1 MKTNSLKHI
10 FLTCLVGVASCN
22 TAIAQTIA
30 SGAVTIDSVQTSVE
44 NERVDVAFKL
54 NLNNLKLKAEQQ
66 LILTPM
72 LATDSDTTALQPII
86 INGRSQQIRM
96 MRASKRSQKYT
107 EGKEPIVVLRKN
119 GTEQSINY
127 SQTIIRKQPLE
138 SDVLQLFAAQDLC
151 GCGDLQDQDRTLLAN
166 IDNLD
171 AWMPAITFVKPAAE
185 ARKQRAEKGEAY
197 LSFRVN
203 KTDIVVDLFDNTREL
218 AKITKTIDLVRDDKN
233 VEITGI
239 NIHGFASPDGPYAN
253 NERLARERAASLKNY
268 VSHLYTIDNKLF
280 SSNSTPEDWDG
291 FRHKVQQSQLA
302 NKEEIL
308 KISKSNL
315 APDDKDKR
323 IRQLYPQDYAV
334 IMSDIYPRLRHSDYT
349 VSYIVRPFSVE
360 EAKQILRT
368 RPQQLSLQ
376 EMFLV
381 AQTME
386 EGSAEFNEVFDI
398 AVRMFP
404 DDPTANLN
412 AACADL
418 QRRDIASAEKHLQK
432 AGNSAE
438 ALNARG
444 ALAVMKK
451 DYALARQLF
460 ADAAAAGSDDAKA
473 NANRIAN
480 TK

>member
-1 MKTNSLKHI
+1 MKTNSLTRI
-10 FLTCLVGVASCN
+10 FLTCLMEAATCSS
-22 TAIAQTIA
+22 AMAQTVA
-30 SGAVTIDSVQTSVE
+30 SGAVTIDNVQTNVE
-44 NERVDVAFKL
+44 NKRVDVAFRL

-66 LILTPM
+66 LILTPL
-72 LATDSDTTALQPII
+72 LAADGDTTALQPII

-96 MRASKRSQKYT
+96 QRAGKLDAKTT
-107 EGKEPIVVLRKN
+107 EGEQPIVVLRKN
-119 GTEQSINY
+119 GTEQSISY
-127 SQTIIRKQPLE
+127 RQSVERIRPVEADQLQ
-138 SDVLQLFAAQDLC
+138 VLAAQDLC
-151 GCGDLQDQDRTLLAN
+151 GCGDLKNQDRTLITT
-166 IDNLD
+166 IDNLG
-171 AWMPAITFVKPAAE
+171 AWMPALAFVKPAAE

-203 KTDIVVDLFDNTREL
+203 KTDIVVDLFDNSREL
-218 AKITKTIDLVRDDKN
+218 AKIMKTIDVVREDKN

-239 NIHGFASPDGPYAN
+239 NIHGYASPDGPYAN

-268 VSHLYTIDNKLF
+268 VAHLYPIEANLF

-291 FRHKVQQSQLA
+291 FRRKVQQSNLA
-302 NKEEIL
+302 NKEEII
-308 KISKSNL
+308 KISNSSL

-323 IRQLYPQDYAV
+323 IRQLYPHDYAV

-349 VSYIVRPFSVE
+349 VSYTVRPFSVE
-360 EAKQILRT
+360 EAKQILKT

-386 EGSAEFNEVFDI
+386 PGSAEFNEVFDI

-432 AGNSAE
+432 ADNSAA

-451 DYALARQLF
+451 DYQLARQLF
-460 ADAAAAGSDDAKA
+460 ADAAAAGSEDAKA
-473 NANRIAN
+473 NAQRIAN
-480 TK
+480 AK

>member
-10 FLTCLVGVASCN
+10 FLTCLVGVAACN
-22 TAIAQTIA
+22 TAVAQSVA

-54 NLNNLKLKAEQQ
+54 NLSNLKLKAEQQ

-72 LATDSDTTALQPII
+72 LAADGDTTALQPVI

-96 MRASKRSQKYT
+96 MRASKRAKKYA

-119 GTEQSINY
+119 GTEQSISY
-127 SQTIIRKQPLE
+127 SQTIMRKQPLE

-171 AWMPAITFVKPAAE
+171 AWMPAIAFVKPAAE

-280 SSNSTPEDWDG
+280 SSNSTPEDWNG

-308 KISKSNL
+308 KIANSNL

-349 VSYIVRPFSVE
+349 VSYTVRPFSVE
-360 EAKQILRT
+360 EAKQILKT

-376 EMFLV
+376 EMYLV

-404 DDPTANLN
+404 NDPIANLN

-418 QRRDIASAEKHLQK
+418 QRRDVTSAEKHLLK

-460 ADAAAAGSDDAKA
+460 ADAATAGSADAKA
-473 NANRIAN
+473 NGNRIAN
-480 TK
+480 AK

>member
-1 MKTNSLKHI
+1 MKTNSLTRI
-10 FLTCLVGVASCN
+10 FLTCLMGAATCSS
-22 TAIAQTIA
+22 AMAQTVA
-30 SGAVTIDSVQTSVE
+30 SGAVTIDNVQTNVE
-44 NERVDVAFKL
+44 NKRVDVAFRL

-66 LILTPM
+66 LILTPL
-72 LATDSDTTALQPII
+72 LAADGDTTALQPII
-86 INGRSQQIRM
+86 INGRSQHIRM
-96 MRASKRSQKYT
+96 QRA
-107 EGKEPIVVLRKN
+107 GKLDAKNNEAGQPIVVMRKN
-119 GTEQSINY
+119 GTEQSIIY
-127 SQTIIRKQPLE
+127 SQSVERMRPVEADQLQ
-138 SDVLQLFAAQDLC
+138 VLAAQDLC
-151 GCGDLQDQDRTLLAN
+151 GCGDIKNQDQTLITT
-166 IDNLD
+166 IDNLG
-171 AWMPAITFVKPAAE
+171 AWMPALAFVKPAAE

-203 KTDIVVDLFDNTREL
+203 KTDIVVDLFDNSREL
-218 AKITKTIDLVRDDKN
+218 AKITKTIDLVREDKN
-233 VEITGI
+233 VQITGI

-268 VSHLYTIDNKLF
+268 VANLYPINAKLF

-291 FRHKVQQSQLA
+291 FRRKVQQSNLA
-302 NKEEIL
+302 NKEEII
-308 KISKSNL
+308 KISNSSL

-323 IRQLYPQDYAV
+323 IRQLYPHDYAV

-349 VSYIVRPFSVE
+349 VSYTVRPFSVE
-360 EAKQILRT
+360 EAKQILKT

-386 EGSAEFNEVFDI
+386 PGSAEFNEVFDI

-432 AGNSAE
+432 ADNSAA

-451 DYALARQLF
+451 DYQLARQLF
-460 ADAAAAGSDDAKA
+460 ADAAAAGSEDAKA
-473 NANRIAN
+473 NAQRIAN
-480 TK
+480 AK

>member
-10 FLTCLVGVASCN
+10 FLTCLVGAASCN

-96 MRASKRSQKYT
+96 MRASKRTKKYT

-291 FRHKVQQSQLA
+291 FRHKVQLSQLA

-349 VSYIVRPFSVE
+349 VSYTVRPFSVE

>member
-1 MKTNSLKHI
+1 MKTNSLTRI
-10 FLTCLVGVASCN
+10 FLTCLMGAATCSS
-22 TAIAQTIA
+22 AMAQTVA
-30 SGAVTIDSVQTSVE
+30 SGAVTIDNVQTNVE
-44 NERVDVAFKL
+44 NKRVDVAFRL

-66 LILTPM
+66 LILTPL
-72 LATDSDTTALQPII
+72 LAADGDTTALQPII
-86 INGRSQQIRM
+86 INGRSQHIRM
-96 MRASKRSQKYT
+96 QRA
-107 EGKEPIVVLRKN
+107 GKLNAKNTNGEQPIVVMRKN
-119 GTEQSINY
+119 GTEQSIIY
-127 SQTIIRKQPLE
+127 SQSVERIRPVECDQLQ
-138 SDVLQLFAAQDLC
+138 VLAAQDLC
-151 GCGDLQDQDRTLLAN
+151 GCGDLKNQDQTLITT

-171 AWMPAITFVKPAAE
+171 AWMPALAFVKPAAE

-203 KTDIVVDLFDNTREL
+203 KTDIVVDLFDNSREL
-218 AKITKTIDLVRDDKN
+218 AKITKTIDLVREDKN
-233 VEITGI
+233 VQITGI

-268 VSHLYTIDNKLF
+268 VANLYPINAKLF
-280 SSNSTPEDWDG
+280 SSNSTPEDWNG
-291 FRHKVQQSQLA
+291 FRRKVQQSNLA
-302 NKEEIL
+302 NKEEII
-308 KISKSNL
+308 KISNSSL

-323 IRQLYPQDYAV
+323 IRQLYPHDYAV

-349 VSYIVRPFSVE
+349 VSYTVRPFSVE
-360 EAKQILRT
+360 EAKQILKT

-386 EGSAEFNEVFDI
+386 PGSAEFNEVFDI

-432 AGNSAE
+432 ADNSAA

-451 DYALARQLF
+451 DYQLARHLF
-460 ADAAAAGSDDAKA
+460 ADAAAAGSEDAKA
-473 NANRIAN
+473 NAQRIAN
-480 TK
+480 AK

>member
-1 MKTNSLKHI
+1 MKTNSLIRI
-10 FLTCLVGVASCN
+10 FLTCFMGAATCSS
-22 TAIAQTIA
+22 AMAQTVA
-30 SGAVTIDSVQTSVE
+30 SGAVTIDNVQTNVE
-44 NERVDVAFKL
+44 NKRVDVAFRL

-66 LILTPM
+66 LILTPL
-72 LATDSDTTALQPII
+72 LAADGDTTALQPII

-96 MRASKRSQKYT
+96 QRA
-107 EGKEPIVVLRKN
+107 GKLDAKNNQGEQPIVVMRKN
-119 GTEQSINY
+119 GTEQSISY
-127 SQTIIRKQPLE
+127 SQSVERMRPVEADQLQ
-138 SDVLQLFAAQDLC
+138 VLAAQDLC
-151 GCGDLQDQDRTLLAN
+151 GCGDIKNQDQTLITT

-171 AWMPAITFVKPAAE
+171 AWMPALAFVKPAAE

-203 KTDIVVDLFDNTREL
+203 KTDIVVDLFDNSREL
-218 AKITKTIDLVRDDKN
+218 AKITKTIDLVREDKN
-233 VEITGI
+233 VQITGI

-268 VSHLYTIDNKLF
+268 VANLYPINAKLF

-291 FRHKVQQSQLA
+291 FRRKVQQSNLA
-302 NKEEIL
+302 NKEEII
-308 KISKSNL
+308 KISNSSL

-323 IRQLYPQDYAV
+323 IRQLYPHDYAV

-349 VSYIVRPFSVE
+349 VSYTVRPFSVE
-360 EAKQILRT
+360 EAKQILKT

-376 EMFLV
+376 EMYLV

-386 EGSAEFNEVFDI
+386 PGSAEFNEVFDI

-432 AGNSAE
+432 ADNSAA

-444 ALAVMKK
+444 TLAVMKK
-451 DYALARQLF
+451 DYQLARQLF
-460 ADAAAAGSDDAKA
+460 ADAAAAGSEDAKA
-473 NANRIAN
+473 NAKRIAN
-480 TK
+480 AK

>member
-10 FLTCLVGVASCN
+10 FLTCLVGVAACN
-22 TAIAQTIA
+22 TAVAQSVA

-54 NLNNLKLKAEQQ
+54 NLSNLKLKAEQQ

-72 LATDSDTTALQPII
+72 LAADGDTTALQPVI

-96 MRASKRSQKYT
+96 MRASKRAKKYA

-119 GTEQSINY
+119 GTEQSISY
-127 SQTIIRKQPLE
+127 SQTIMRKQPLE

-171 AWMPAITFVKPAAE
+171 AWMPAIAFVKPAAE

-280 SSNSTPEDWDG
+280 SSNSTPEDWNG

-308 KISKSNL
+308 KIANSNL

-349 VSYIVRPFSVE
+349 VSYTVRPFSVE
-360 EAKQILRT
+360 EAKQILKS

-376 EMFLV
+376 EMYLV

-404 DDPTANLN
+404 NDPTANLN

-418 QRRDIASAEKHLQK
+418 QRRDVASAEKHLLK

-460 ADAAAAGSDDAKA
+460 ADAATAGSADAKA
-473 NANRIAN
+473 NGIRIAN
-480 TK
+480 AK

>member
-1 MKTNSLKHI
+1 MKTNSLTRI
-10 FLTCLVGVASCN
+10 FLTCLMEAATCSS
-22 TAIAQTIA
+22 AMAQTVA
-30 SGAVTIDSVQTSVE
+30 SGAVTIDNVQTNVE
-44 NERVDVAFKL
+44 NKRVDVAFRL

-66 LILTPM
+66 LILTPL
-72 LATDSDTTALQPII
+72 LAADGDTTALQPII

-96 MRASKRSQKYT
+96 QRAGKLDAKNT
-107 EGKEPIVVLRKN
+107 EGEQPIVVMRKN
-119 GTEQSINY
+119 GTEQSIIY
-127 SQTIIRKQPLE
+127 SQSVERMRPVEADQLQ
-138 SDVLQLFAAQDLC
+138 VLAAQDLC
-151 GCGDLQDQDRTLLAN
+151 GCGDLKNQDRTLITT
-166 IDNLD
+166 IDNLG
-171 AWMPAITFVKPAAE
+171 AWMPALAFVKPAAE
-185 ARKQRAEKGEAY
+185 ARKQRAEKVEAY

-203 KTDIVVDLFDNTREL
+203 KTDIVVDLFDNSREL
-218 AKITKTIDLVRDDKN
+218 AKITRTIDLVREDKN
-233 VEITGI
+233 VQITGI

-268 VSHLYTIDNKLF
+268 VANLYPINAKLF
-280 SSNSTPEDWDG
+280 SSNSTPEDWNG
-291 FRHKVQQSQLA
+291 FRRKVQQSNLA
-302 NKEEIL
+302 NKEEII
-308 KISKSNL
+308 KISNSSL

-323 IRQLYPQDYAV
+323 IRQLYPHDYAV

-349 VSYIVRPFSVE
+349 VSYTVRPFSVE
-360 EAKQILRT
+360 EAKQILKT

-386 EGSAEFNEVFDI
+386 PGSAEFNEVFDI

-432 AGNSAE
+432 ADNSAA

-451 DYALARQLF
+451 DYQLARQLF
-460 ADAAAAGSDDAKA
+460 ADAAAAGSEDAKA
-473 NANRIAN
+473 NAQRIAN
-480 TK
+480 AK

>member
-96 MRASKRSQKYT
+96 MRASKRAKKYT

-119 GTEQSINY
+119 GTEQSISY

-151 GCGDLQDQDRTLLAN
+151 GCGDIQDQDRTLLAN

-315 APDDKDKR
+315 SPDDKDKR

-349 VSYIVRPFSVE
+349 VSYTVRPFSVE

>member
-1 MKTNSLKHI
+1 MKTNSLTRI
-10 FLTCLVGVASCN
+10 FLTCLMGAATCSS
-22 TAIAQTIA
+22 AMAQTVA
-30 SGAVTIDSVQTSVE
+30 SGAVTIDNVQTNVE
-44 NERVDVAFKL
+44 NKRVDVAFRL

-66 LILTPM
+66 LILTPL
-72 LATDSDTTALQPII
+72 LAADGDTTALQPII

-96 MRASKRSQKYT
+96 QRAGKLDAKNM
-107 EGKEPIVVLRKN
+107 EGEQPIVVLRKN
-119 GTEQSINY
+119 GTEQSIIY
-127 SQTIIRKQPLE
+127 SQSVERLRPVECDQLQ
-138 SDVLQLFAAQDLC
+138 VLAAQDLC
-151 GCGDLQDQDRTLLAN
+151 GCGDLKNQDQTLITT

-171 AWMPAITFVKPAAE
+171 AWMPALAFVKPAAE

-203 KTDIVVDLFDNTREL
+203 KTDIVVDLFDNSREL

-233 VEITGI
+233 VQITGI

-268 VSHLYTIDNKLF
+268 VANLYPINAKLF
-280 SSNSTPEDWDG
+280 SSNSTPEDWNG
-291 FRHKVQQSQLA
+291 FRRKVQQSNLA
-302 NKEEIL
+302 NKEEII
-308 KISKSNL
+308 KISNSSL

-323 IRQLYPQDYAV
+323 IRQLYPHDYAV

-349 VSYIVRPFSVE
+349 VSYTVRPFSVE
-360 EAKQILRT
+360 EAKQILKT

-386 EGSAEFNEVFDI
+386 PGSAEFNEVFDI

-418 QRRDIASAEKHLQK
+418 QRRDIALAEKHLQK
-432 AGNSAE
+432 ADNSAA

-451 DYALARQLF
+451 DYQLARQLF
-460 ADAAAAGSDDAKA
+460 ADAVAAGSEDAKA
-473 NANRIAN
+473 NAKRIAN
-480 TK
+480 AK

>member
-10 FLTCLVGVASCN
+10 FLTCLVGVAACN
-22 TAIAQTIA
+22 TAVAQSVA
-30 SGAVTIDSVQTSVE
+30 FGAVTIDSVQTSVE

-54 NLNNLKLKAEQQ
+54 NLSNLKLKAEQQ

-72 LATDSDTTALQPII
+72 LAADGDTTALQPVI

-96 MRASKRSQKYT
+96 MRASKRAKKYA

-119 GTEQSINY
+119 GTEQSISY
-127 SQTIIRKQPLE
+127 SQTIMRKQPLE

-171 AWMPAITFVKPAAE
+171 AWMPAIAFVKPAAE

-280 SSNSTPEDWDG
+280 SSNSTPEDWNG

-308 KISKSNL
+308 KIANSNL

-349 VSYIVRPFSVE
+349 VSYTVRPFSVE
-360 EAKQILRT
+360 EAKQILKT

-376 EMFLV
+376 EMYLV

-404 DDPTANLN
+404 NDPTANLN

-418 QRRDIASAEKHLQK
+418 QRRDVTSAEKHLLK

-460 ADAAAAGSDDAKA
+460 ADAATAGSADAKA
-473 NANRIAN
+473 NGNRIAN
-480 TK
+480 AK

>member
-1 MKTNSLKHI
+1 MKTNSLTRI
-10 FLTCLVGVASCN
+10 FLTCLMGAATCSS
-22 TAIAQTIA
+22 AMAQTVA
-30 SGAVTIDSVQTSVE
+30 SGAVTIDNVQTNVE
-44 NERVDVAFKL
+44 NKRVDVAFRL

-66 LILTPM
+66 LILTPL
-72 LATDSDTTALQPII
+72 LAADGDTTALQPII

-96 MRASKRSQKYT
+96 QRA
-107 EGKEPIVVLRKN
+107 GKLDAKNTNGEQPIVVMRKN
-119 GTEQSINY
+119 GTEQSIIY
-127 SQTIIRKQPLE
+127 SQSVERMRPVEADQLQ
-138 SDVLQLFAAQDLC
+138 VLAAQDLC
-151 GCGDLQDQDRTLLAN
+151 GCGDIKNQDQTLITT
-166 IDNLD
+166 IDNLG
-171 AWMPAITFVKPAAE
+171 AWMPALAFVKPAAE

-203 KTDIVVDLFDNTREL
+203 KTDIVVDLFDNSREL
-218 AKITKTIDLVRDDKN
+218 AKITKTIDLVREDKN
-233 VEITGI
+233 VQITGI

-268 VSHLYTIDNKLF
+268 VANLYPINAKLF

-291 FRHKVQQSQLA
+291 FRRKVQQSNLA
-302 NKEEIL
+302 NKEEII
-308 KISKSNL
+308 KISNSSL

-323 IRQLYPQDYAV
+323 IRQLYPHDYAV

-349 VSYIVRPFSVE
+349 VSYTVRPFSVE
-360 EAKQILRT
+360 EAKQILKT

-376 EMFLV
+376 EMYLV

-386 EGSAEFNEVFDI
+386 PGSAEFNEVFDI

-432 AGNSAE
+432 ADNSAA

-451 DYALARQLF
+451 DYQLARQLF
-460 ADAAAAGSDDAKA
+460 ADAAAAGSEDAKA
-473 NANRIAN
+473 NAQRIAN
-480 TK
+480 AK

>member
-1 MKTNSLKHI
+1 MKTNSLTRI
-10 FLTCLVGVASCN
+10 FLTCLMEAATCSS
-22 TAIAQTIA
+22 AMAQTVA
-30 SGAVTIDSVQTSVE
+30 SGAVTIDNVQTNVE
-44 NERVDVAFKL
+44 NKRVDVAFRL

-66 LILTPM
+66 LILTPL
-72 LATDSDTTALQPII
+72 LAADGDTTALQPII

-96 MRASKRSQKYT
+96 QRA
-107 EGKEPIVVLRKN
+107 GKLDAKNTNGEQPIVVLRKN

-127 SQTIIRKQPLE
+127 RQSVERIRPVEADQLQ
-138 SDVLQLFAAQDLC
+138 VLAAQDLC
-151 GCGDLQDQDRTLLAN
+151 GCGDLKNQDRTLITT
-166 IDNLD
+166 IDNLG
-171 AWMPAITFVKPAAE
+171 AWMPALAFVKPAAE

-203 KTDIVVDLFDNTREL
+203 KTDIVVDLFDNSREL
-218 AKITKTIDLVRDDKN
+218 AKIMKTIDVVREDKN

-268 VSHLYTIDNKLF
+268 VANLYPINAKLF

-291 FRHKVQQSQLA
+291 FRRKVQQSNLA
-302 NKEEIL
+302 NKEEII
-308 KISKSNL
+308 KISNSSL

-323 IRQLYPQDYAV
+323 IRQLYPHDYAV

-349 VSYIVRPFSVE
+349 VSYTVRPFSVE
-360 EAKQILRT
+360 EAKQILKT

-386 EGSAEFNEVFDI
+386 PGSAEFNEVFDI

-412 AACADL
+412 AACADI
-418 QRRDIASAEKHLQK
+418 QRGDMESAERHLK
-432 AGNSAE
+432 RAGNSAE
-438 ALNARG
+438 ANNARG
-444 ALAVMKK
+444 ALAV
-451 DYALARQLF
+451 ARKNYKQAKQLF
-460 ADAAAAGSDDAKA
+460 DEAAAAGSAEAKA
-473 NANRIAN
+473 NAKRIERIL
-480 TK
+480 

>member
-1 MKTNSLKHI
+1 M
-10 FLTCLVGVASCN
+10 
-22 TAIAQTIA
+22 
-30 SGAVTIDSVQTSVE
+30 

-96 MRASKRSQKYT
+96 MRSSKRAKKYT

-151 GCGDLQDQDRTLLAN
+151 GCGDIQDQDRTLLAN

-203 KTDIVVDLFDNTREL
+203 KTDIVENLFDNAREL
-218 AKITKTIDLVRDDKN
+218 AKITQTVDLVRNDKN

-239 NIHGFASPDGPYAN
+239 NIHGYASPDGPYAN

-268 VSHLYTIDNKLF
+268 VARLYPIDAKLY
-280 SSNSTPEDWDG
+280 SSNSTPEDWNG
-291 FRHKVQQSQLA
+291 FSRLVGKSQLA
-302 NKEEIL
+302 NKEAIL
-308 KISKSNL
+308 DISNSTL

-349 VSYIVRPFSVE
+349 VSYTVRPFSVE
-360 EAKQILRT
+360 EAKQILKT

-376 EMFLV
+376 EMYLV
-381 AQTME
+381 AQTMKV
-386 EGSAEFNEVFDI
+386 GSPEFNEVFDV

-404 DDPTANLN
+404 NDPTANLN

-418 QRRDIASAEKHLQK
+418 QRGDTESAARHLQH

-451 DYALARQLF
+451 DYKSARKLF
-460 ADAAAAGSDDAKA
+460 AEAAAAGSADAKA
-473 NANRIAN
+473 NAQRIAN
-480 TK
+480 VKF

>member
-10 FLTCLVGVASCN
+10 FLTCLVGVAACN
-22 TAIAQTIA
+22 TAVAQSVA

-54 NLNNLKLKAEQQ
+54 NLSNLKLKAEQQ

-72 LATDSDTTALQPII
+72 LAADGDTTALQPVI

-96 MRASKRSQKYT
+96 MRASKRAKKYA

-119 GTEQSINY
+119 GTEQSISY
-127 SQTIIRKQPLE
+127 SQTIMRKQPLE

-171 AWMPAITFVKPAAE
+171 AWMPAIAFVKPAAE

-291 FRHKVQQSQLA
+291 FRRKVQQSQLA

-308 KISKSNL
+308 KISNSNL

-334 IMSDIYPRLRHSDYT
+334 IISDIYPRLRHSDYT
-349 VSYIVRPFSVE
+349 VSYTVRPFSVE
-360 EAKQILRT
+360 EAKQILKT

-404 DDPTANLN
+404 NDPTANLN

-418 QRRDIASAEKHLQK
+418 QRCDVVLAEKHLKK

-451 DYALARQLF
+451 NYALARQLF
-460 ADAAAAGSDDAKA
+460 ADAATAGSADAKA

>member
-1 MKTNSLKHI
+1 MKTNSLIRI
-10 FLTCLVGVASCN
+10 FLTCFMGAATCSS
-22 TAIAQTIA
+22 TMAQTVA
-30 SGAVTIDSVQTSVE
+30 SGAVTIDNVQTNVE
-44 NERVDVAFKL
+44 NKRVDVAFRL

-66 LILTPM
+66 LILTPL
-72 LATDSDTTALQPII
+72 LAADGDTTALQPII

-96 MRASKRSQKYT
+96 QRA
-107 EGKEPIVVLRKN
+107 GKLDANNNEAGQPIIVMRKN
-119 GTEQSINY
+119 GTEQSISY
-127 SQTIIRKQPLE
+127 SQSVERLRPVECDQLQ
-138 SDVLQLFAAQDLC
+138 VLAAQDLC
-151 GCGDLQDQDRTLLAN
+151 GCGDLKNQDQTLITT

-171 AWMPAITFVKPAAE
+171 AWMPALAFVKPAAE

-203 KTDIVVDLFDNTREL
+203 KTDIVVDLFDNSREL
-218 AKITKTIDLVRDDKN
+218 AKITKTIDLVREDKN
-233 VEITGI
+233 VQITGI

-268 VSHLYTIDNKLF
+268 VASLYPINAKLF

-291 FRHKVQQSQLA
+291 FRRKVQQSNLA
-302 NKEEIL
+302 NKEEII
-308 KISKSNL
+308 KISNSSL

-323 IRQLYPQDYAV
+323 IRQLYPHDYAV

-349 VSYIVRPFSVE
+349 VSYTVRPFSVE
-360 EAKQILRT
+360 EAKQILKT

-376 EMFLV
+376 EMYLV

-386 EGSAEFNEVFDI
+386 PGSAEFNEVFDI

-432 AGNSAE
+432 ADNSAA

-451 DYALARQLF
+451 DYQLARQLF
-460 ADAAAAGSDDAKA
+460 ADAAAAGSEDAKA
-473 NANRIAN
+473 NAQRIAN
-480 TK
+480 AK

>member
-1 MKTNSLKHI
+1 MKTNSLTRI
-10 FLTCLVGVASCN
+10 FLTCLMGAATCSS
-22 TAIAQTIA
+22 AMAQTVA
-30 SGAVTIDSVQTSVE
+30 SGAVTIDNVQTNVE
-44 NERVDVAFKL
+44 NKRVDVAFRL

-66 LILTPM
+66 LILTPL
-72 LATDSDTTALQPII
+72 LAADGDTTALQPII

-96 MRASKRSQKYT
+96 QRAGKLDTKNT
-107 EGKEPIVVLRKN
+107 EAGQPIVVLRKN
-119 GTEQSINY
+119 GTEQSIIY
-127 SQTIIRKQPLE
+127 SQSVERIRPVEADQLQ
-138 SDVLQLFAAQDLC
+138 VLAAQDLC
-151 GCGDLQDQDRTLLAN
+151 GCGDLKNQDQTLITT

-171 AWMPAITFVKPAAE
+171 AWMPALAFVKPAAE

-203 KTDIVVDLFDNTREL
+203 KTDIVVDLFDNSREL
-218 AKITKTIDLVRDDKN
+218 AKITKTIDLVREDKN
-233 VEITGI
+233 VQITGI

-268 VSHLYTIDNKLF
+268 VANLYPINAKLF
-280 SSNSTPEDWDG
+280 SSNSTPEDWNG
-291 FRHKVQQSQLA
+291 FRRKVQQSNLA
-302 NKEEIL
+302 NKEEII
-308 KISKSNL
+308 KISNSSL

-349 VSYIVRPFSVE
+349 VSYTVRPFSVE
-360 EAKQILRT
+360 EAKQILKT
-368 RPQQLSLQ
+368 HPQQLSLQ

-386 EGSAEFNEVFDI
+386 PGSAEFNEVFDI

-418 QRRDIASAEKHLQK
+418 QRRDIASAEKHLHK
-432 AGNSAE
+432 ADNSAA

-451 DYALARQLF
+451 DYQLARQLF
-460 ADAAAAGSDDAKA
+460 ADAAAAGSEDAKA
-473 NANRIAN
+473 NAKRIAN
-480 TK
+480 AK

>member
-1 MKTNSLKHI
+1 MKTNSLTRI
-10 FLTCLVGVASCN
+10 FLTCLMEAATCSS
-22 TAIAQTIA
+22 AMAQTVA
-30 SGAVTIDSVQTSVE
+30 SGAVTIDNVQTNVE
-44 NERVDVAFKL
+44 NKRVDVAFRL

-66 LILTPM
+66 LILTPL
-72 LATDSDTTALQPII
+72 LAADGDTTALQPII

-96 MRASKRSQKYT
+96 QRA
-107 EGKEPIVVLRKN
+107 GKLDAKNTNGEQPIVVLRKN

-127 SQTIIRKQPLE
+127 RQSVERIRPVEADQLQ
-138 SDVLQLFAAQDLC
+138 VLAAQDLC
-151 GCGDLQDQDRTLLAN
+151 GCGDLKNQDRTLITT
-166 IDNLD
+166 IDNLG
-171 AWMPAITFVKPAAE
+171 AWMPALAFVKPAAE

-203 KTDIVVDLFDNTREL
+203 KTDIVVDLFDNSREL
-218 AKITKTIDLVRDDKN
+218 AKIMKTIDVVREDKN

-268 VSHLYTIDNKLF
+268 VANLYPINAKLF

-291 FRHKVQQSQLA
+291 FRRKVQQSNLA
-302 NKEEIL
+302 NKEEII
-308 KISKSNL
+308 KISNSSL

-323 IRQLYPQDYAV
+323 IRQLYPHDYAV

-349 VSYIVRPFSVE
+349 VSYTVRPFSVE
-360 EAKQILRT
+360 EAKQILKT

-386 EGSAEFNEVFDI
+386 PGSTEFNEVFDI

-418 QRRDIASAEKHLQK
+418 QRRYIASAEKHLQK
-432 AGNSAE
+432 ADNSAA

-451 DYALARQLF
+451 DYQLARQLF
-460 ADAAAAGSDDAKA
+460 ADAVAAGSEDAKA
-473 NANRIAN
+473 NAKRIAN
-480 TK
+480 AK

>member
-10 FLTCLVGVASCN
+10 FLTCLVGVAACN
-22 TAIAQTIA
+22 TAVAQSVA

-54 NLNNLKLKAEQQ
+54 NLSNLKLKAEQQ

-72 LATDSDTTALQPII
+72 LAADGDTTALQPVI

-96 MRASKRSQKYT
+96 KRASKRAKKYA

-119 GTEQSINY
+119 GTEQSISY
-127 SQTIIRKQPLE
+127 SQTIMRKQPLE

-280 SSNSTPEDWDG
+280 SSNSTPEDWNG

-308 KISKSNL
+308 KIANSNL

-349 VSYIVRPFSVE
+349 VSYTVRPFSVE
-360 EAKQILRT
+360 EAKQILKT

-376 EMFLV
+376 EMYLV

-404 DDPTANLN
+404 NDPTANLN

-418 QRRDIASAEKHLQK
+418 QRRDVTSAEKHLLK
-432 AGNSAE
+432 AGNSAA

-451 DYALARQLF
+451 DYQLARQLF
-460 ADAAAAGSDDAKA
+460 ADAAAAGSEDAKA
-473 NANRIAN
+473 NAQRIAN
-480 TK
+480 AK

>member
-10 FLTCLVGVASCN
+10 FLTCLVGAASCN
-22 TAIAQTIA
+22 TAIAQSIA

-96 MRASKRSQKYT
+96 MRASKRAKKYS

-119 GTEQSINY
+119 GTEQSISY

-151 GCGDLQDQDRTLLAN
+151 GCGDIQDQDRTLLAY

-253 NERLARERAASLKNY
+253 NERLARERASSLKNY

-349 VSYIVRPFSVE
+349 VSYTVRPFSVE

>member
-10 FLTCLVGVASCN
+10 FLTCLVGVAACN
-22 TAIAQTIA
+22 TAVAQSVA

-54 NLNNLKLKAEQQ
+54 NLSNLKLKAEQQ

-72 LATDSDTTALQPII
+72 LATDGDTTALQPVI

-96 MRASKRSQKYT
+96 MRASKRAKKYA

-119 GTEQSINY
+119 GTEQSISY
-127 SQTIIRKQPLE
+127 SQTIMRKQPLE

-171 AWMPAITFVKPAAE
+171 AWMPAIAFVKPAAE

-308 KISKSNL
+308 KIANSNL

-349 VSYIVRPFSVE
+349 VSYTVRPFSVE
-360 EAKQILRT
+360 EAKQILKT

-376 EMFLV
+376 EMYLV

-404 DDPTANLN
+404 NDPTANLN

-418 QRRDIASAEKHLQK
+418 QRRDVASAEKHLLK

-451 DYALARQLF
+451 DYVLARQLF
-460 ADAAAAGSDDAKA
+460 ADAATAGSADAKA
-473 NANRIAN
+473 NGIRIAN
-480 TK
+480 AK

>member
-1 MKTNSLKHI
+1 MKTNSLTRI
-10 FLTCLVGVASCN
+10 FLTCLMGAATCSS
-22 TAIAQTIA
+22 AMAQTVA
-30 SGAVTIDSVQTSVE
+30 SGAVTIDNVQTNVE
-44 NERVDVAFKL
+44 NKRVDVAFRL

-66 LILTPM
+66 LILTPL
-72 LATDSDTTALQPII
+72 LAADGDTTALQPII

-96 MRASKRSQKYT
+96 QRAGKLDAKNT
-107 EGKEPIVVLRKN
+107 EAGQPIVVLRKN
-119 GTEQSINY
+119 GTEQSISY
-127 SQTIIRKQPLE
+127 SQSVERMRPVEADQLQ
-138 SDVLQLFAAQDLC
+138 VLAAQDLC
-151 GCGDLQDQDRTLLAN
+151 GCGDIENQDRTLITT

-171 AWMPAITFVKPAAE
+171 AWMPALAFVKPAAE

-203 KTDIVVDLFDNTREL
+203 KTDIVVDLFDNSREL
-218 AKITKTIDLVRDDKN
+218 AKITKTIDLVREDKN
-233 VEITGI
+233 VQITGI

-268 VSHLYTIDNKLF
+268 VANLYPINAKLF

-291 FRHKVQQSQLA
+291 FRRKVQQSNLA
-302 NKEEIL
+302 NKEEII
-308 KISKSNL
+308 KISNSSL

-323 IRQLYPQDYAV
+323 IRQLYPHDYAV

-349 VSYIVRPFSVE
+349 VSYTVRPFSVE
-360 EAKQILRT
+360 EAKQILKT

-376 EMFLV
+376 EMFMV

-386 EGSAEFNEVFDI
+386 PGSAEFNEVFDI

-432 AGNSAE
+432 ADNSAA

-451 DYALARQLF
+451 DYQLARQLF
-460 ADAAAAGSDDAKA
+460 ADAAAAGSEDAKA
-473 NANRIAN
+473 NAKRIAN
-480 TK
+480 AK

>member
-30 SGAVTIDSVQTSVE
+30 SGTVTIDSVQTSVE

-96 MRASKRSQKYT
+96 MRASKRAKKYT

-151 GCGDLQDQDRTLLAN
+151 GCGDIQDQDRTLLAN

-315 APDDKDKR
+315 SPDDKDKR

-349 VSYIVRPFSVE
+349 VSYTVRPFSVE

-451 DYALARQLF
+451 NYALARQLF

>member
-1 MKTNSLKHI
+1 MKTNSLTRI
-10 FLTCLVGVASCN
+10 FLTCLMGAATCSS
-22 TAIAQTIA
+22 AMAQTVA
-30 SGAVTIDSVQTSVE
+30 SGAVTIDNVQTNVE
-44 NERVDVAFKL
+44 NKRVDVAFRL

-66 LILTPM
+66 LILTPL
-72 LATDSDTTALQPII
+72 LAADGDTTALQPII

-96 MRASKRSQKYT
+96 QRAGKLDAKNM
-107 EGKEPIVVLRKN
+107 EGEQPIVVLRKN
-119 GTEQSINY
+119 GTEQSIIY
-127 SQTIIRKQPLE
+127 SQSVERMRPVEADQLQ
-138 SDVLQLFAAQDLC
+138 VLAAQDLC
-151 GCGDLQDQDRTLLAN
+151 GCGDIKNQDQTLITT

-171 AWMPAITFVKPAAE
+171 AWMPALAFVKPAAE

-203 KTDIVVDLFDNTREL
+203 KTDIVVDLFDNSREL
-218 AKITKTIDLVRDDKN
+218 AKITKTIDLVREDKN
-233 VEITGI
+233 VQITGI

-268 VSHLYTIDNKLF
+268 VANLYPINAKLF

-291 FRHKVQQSQLA
+291 FRRKVQQSNLA
-302 NKEEIL
+302 NKEEII
-308 KISKSNL
+308 KISNSSL

-323 IRQLYPQDYAV
+323 IRQLYPHDYAV

-349 VSYIVRPFSVE
+349 VSYTVRPFSVE
-360 EAKQILRT
+360 EAKQILKT

-376 EMFLV
+376 EMYLV

-386 EGSAEFNEVFDI
+386 PGSAEFNEVFDI

-432 AGNSAE
+432 ADNSAA

-451 DYALARQLF
+451 DYQLARQLF
-460 ADAAAAGSDDAKA
+460 ADAAAAGSEDAKA
-473 NANRIAN
+473 NAQRIAN
-480 TK
+480 AK

>member
-1 MKTNSLKHI
+1 MKTNSLTRI
-10 FLTCLVGVASCN
+10 FLTCLMGAATCSS
-22 TAIAQTIA
+22 AMAQTVA
-30 SGAVTIDSVQTSVE
+30 SGAVTIDNVQTNVE
-44 NERVDVAFKL
+44 NKRVDVAFRL

-66 LILTPM
+66 LILTPL
-72 LATDSDTTALQPII
+72 LAADGDTTALQPII

-96 MRASKRSQKYT
+96 QRAGKLDAKNT
-107 EGKEPIVVLRKN
+107 EAGQPIVVLRKN
-119 GTEQSINY
+119 GTEQSISY
-127 SQTIIRKQPLE
+127 SQSVERMRPVEADQLQ
-138 SDVLQLFAAQDLC
+138 VLAAQDLC
-151 GCGDLQDQDRTLLAN
+151 GCGDIENQDRTLITT
-166 IDNLD
+166 IDNLG
-171 AWMPAITFVKPAAE
+171 AWMPALTFVKPAAE

-203 KTDIVVDLFDNTREL
+203 KTDIVVDLFDNSREL
-218 AKITKTIDLVRDDKN
+218 AKITKTIDLVREDKN
-233 VEITGI
+233 VQITGI

-268 VSHLYTIDNKLF
+268 VANLYPINAKLF

-291 FRHKVQQSQLA
+291 FRRKVQQSNLA
-302 NKEEIL
+302 NKEEII
-308 KISKSNL
+308 KISNSSL

-323 IRQLYPQDYAV
+323 IRQLYPHDYAV

-349 VSYIVRPFSVE
+349 VSYTVRPFSVE
-360 EAKQILRT
+360 EAKQILKT

-386 EGSAEFNEVFDI
+386 PGSAEFNEVFDI

-432 AGNSAE
+432 ADNSAA

-451 DYALARQLF
+451 DYQLARQLF
-460 ADAAAAGSDDAKA
+460 ADAAAAGSEDAKA
-473 NANRIAN
+473 NAQRIAN
-480 TK
+480 AK

>member
-10 FLTCLVGVASCN
+10 FLTCLVGAASCN

-30 SGAVTIDSVQTSVE
+30 SGTVTIDSVQTSVE

-54 NLNNLKLKAEQQ
+54 NLSNLKLKAEQQ

-96 MRASKRSQKYT
+96 MRASKRTKKYT

-119 GTEQSINY
+119 GTEQSISY
-127 SQTIIRKQPLE
+127 SQTIMRKQPLE

-349 VSYIVRPFSVE
+349 VSYTVRPFSVE
-360 EAKQILRT
+360 EAKQILKT

-376 EMFLV
+376 EMYLV

-418 QRRDIASAEKHLQK
+418 QRRDVTSAEKHLLK

>member
-1 MKTNSLKHI
+1 MKTNSLIRI
-10 FLTCLVGVASCN
+10 FLTCFMGAATCSS
-22 TAIAQTIA
+22 TMAQTVA
-30 SGAVTIDSVQTSVE
+30 SGAVTIDNVQTNVE
-44 NERVDVAFKL
+44 NKRVDVAFRL

-66 LILTPM
+66 LILTPL
-72 LATDSDTTALQPII
+72 LAADGDTTALQPII

-96 MRASKRSQKYT
+96 QRA
-107 EGKEPIVVLRKN
+107 GKLDAKNNQGEQPIVVMRKN
-119 GTEQSINY
+119 GTEQSISY
-127 SQTIIRKQPLE
+127 SQSVERMRPVEADQLQ
-138 SDVLQLFAAQDLC
+138 VLAAQDLC
-151 GCGDLQDQDRTLLAN
+151 GCGDIKNQDQTLITT

-171 AWMPAITFVKPAAE
+171 AWMPALAFVKPAAE

-203 KTDIVVDLFDNTREL
+203 KTDIVVDLFDNSREL
-218 AKITKTIDLVRDDKN
+218 AKITKTIDLVREDKN
-233 VEITGI
+233 VQITGI

-268 VSHLYTIDNKLF
+268 VANLYPINAKLF
-280 SSNSTPEDWDG
+280 SSNSTPEDWNG
-291 FRHKVQQSQLA
+291 FRRKVQQSNLA
-302 NKEEIL
+302 NKEEII
-308 KISKSNL
+308 KISNSSL

-323 IRQLYPQDYAV
+323 IRQLYPHDYAV

-349 VSYIVRPFSVE
+349 VSYTVRPFSVE
-360 EAKQILRT
+360 EAKQILKT

-386 EGSAEFNEVFDI
+386 PGSAEFNEVFDI

-432 AGNSAE
+432 ADNSAA

-451 DYALARQLF
+451 DYQLARQLF
-460 ADAAAAGSDDAKA
+460 ADAAAAGSEDAKA
-473 NANRIAN
+473 NAQRIAN
-480 TK
+480 AK

>member
-1 MKTNSLKHI
+1 MSHTDKQITLSMTLNLDSLQMPTNNQFVLSPSI
-10 FLTCLVGVASCN
+10 T
-22 TAIAQTIA
+22 TAD
-30 SGAVTIDSVQTSVE
+30 G
-44 NERVDVAFKL
+44 DVAMPKIVV
-54 NLNNLKLKAEQQ
+54 NGNRQHIMQQRNRHNNYGADAYIVKR
-66 LILTPM
+66 T
-72 LATDSDTTALQPII
+72 
-86 INGRSQQIRM
+86 NGKPQQI
-96 MRASKRSQKYT
+96 AYLRSITYDKKLVDY
-107 EGKEPIVVLRKN
+107 KVL
-119 GTEQSINY
+119 IN
-127 SQTIIRKQPLE
+127 E
-138 SDVLQLFAAQDLC
+138 DLC
-151 GCGDLQDQDRTLLAN
+151 GCGDLKNQDRTLITT
-166 IDNLD
+166 IDNLG
-171 AWMPAITFVKPAAE
+171 AWMPALAFVKPAAE

-203 KTDIVVDLFDNTREL
+203 KTDIVVDLFDNSREL
-218 AKITKTIDLVRDDKN
+218 AKITKTIDLVREDKN
-233 VEITGI
+233 VQITGI

-268 VSHLYTIDNKLF
+268 VANLYPINAKLF

-291 FRHKVQQSQLA
+291 FRRKVQQSNLA
-302 NKEEIL
+302 NKEEII
-308 KISKSNL
+308 KISNSSL

-323 IRQLYPQDYAV
+323 IRQLYPHDYAV

-349 VSYIVRPFSVE
+349 VSYTVRPFSVE
-360 EAKQILRT
+360 EAKQILKT

-386 EGSAEFNEVFDI
+386 PGSAEFNEVFDI

-432 AGNSAE
+432 ADNSAA

-451 DYALARQLF
+451 DYQLARQLF
-460 ADAAAAGSDDAKA
+460 ADAAAAGSEDAKA
-473 NANRIAN
+473 NAQRIAN
-480 TK
+480 AK

>member
-10 FLTCLVGVASCN
+10 FLTCLVGAASCN

-30 SGAVTIDSVQTSVE
+30 SGTVTIDSMQTSVE

-96 MRASKRSQKYT
+96 MRASKRAKKYT

-119 GTEQSINY
+119 GTEQSISY

-349 VSYIVRPFSVE
+349 VSYTVRPFSVE

>member
-10 FLTCLVGVASCN
+10 FLTCLVGVATCN
-22 TAIAQTIA
+22 TAIAQSIA

-96 MRASKRSQKYT
+96 MRASKRAKKYT

-119 GTEQSINY
+119 GTEQSISY

-151 GCGDLQDQDRTLLAN
+151 GCGDIQDQDRTLLAN

-291 FRHKVQQSQLA
+291 FRRKVQQSQLA

-308 KISKSNL
+308 KISNSNL

-334 IMSDIYPRLRHSDYT
+334 IMNDIYPRLRHSDYT
-349 VSYIVRPFSVE
+349 VSYTVRPFSVE

-460 ADAAAAGSDDAKA
+460 ADAATAGSADAKA